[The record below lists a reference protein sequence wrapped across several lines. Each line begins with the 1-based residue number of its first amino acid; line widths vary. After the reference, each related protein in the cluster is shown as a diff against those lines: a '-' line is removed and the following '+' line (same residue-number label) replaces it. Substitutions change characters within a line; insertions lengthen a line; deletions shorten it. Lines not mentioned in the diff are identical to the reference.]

1 MTIFRLLAVLALS
14 LATVST
20 AACKSAQQEE
30 IPIPPPDP
38 QGKDLIDGAIVAA
51 AEKSGGI
58 RLYKIIHVDDLPDP
72 IGYEYHMIAYDP
84 KVNTFQEAADLR
96 KNHKDRMTV
105 ALAHLVAQQVPFM
118 ARAHRVIAVEP
129 ITEEERAPYVKSRDS
144 RK

>member
-1 MTIFRLLAVLALS
+1 MTIFRLLAVIALS
-14 LATVST
+14 LTSVST
-20 AACKSAQQEE
+20 VACKSAQQEE

-38 QGKDLIDGAIVAA
+38 QGKDLVDGAIVAA

-72 IGYEYHMIAYDP
+72 IGFEYHMIAYDP

-118 ARAHRVIAVEP
+118 ARDHRVIMVEP
-129 ITEEERAPYVKSRDS
+129 ITEEERAPYTKSRDS